1 MTEQPTPDY
10 FAALDL
16 GSNSFHLVTTR
27 VIEQQLQPLLK
38 FKQKVRLAS
47 GLNAQHKLSE
57 EAMQRGLEA
66 LRLCAQRLEGFAPE
80 QVSVVATHTLREA
93 KNADIF
99 LARAAEILPYPIHII
114 SGHEEARLIYRG
126 VAQTSSDQGRRLVI
140 DIGGGSTEV
149 IAGDAFEPKLLA
161 SHAMGCVSYT
171 ERFFKHG
178 KLSQKR
184 FQRALIAARSE
195 LESVAAGLRKFKATQ
210 VLGTSGTVKAI
221 AQWIQLRDQ
230 SAPDRI
236 SREALQRCVEQL
248 LSLHNL
254 ADFNVPGVDTDRTP
268 VIAAGLAILVAVMD
282 ELELET
288 VAYHDAAL
296 RDGVLYELAERV
308 IGHQDVRQRT
318 IEGLVNRYQI
328 DTSQAQRVE
337 ETATYLLEQVCQPW
351 SLTAPMWRSRLQ
363 WAARLHE
370 VGLHINSS
378 SIQSHS
384 GYILAHA
391 DMPGFS
397 KEEQAFLAALVR
409 HFRKKIRLET
419 MPELYLFEQR
429 DLWRLTALLRLAVLF
444 NTDRQS
450 ALLLKKIQVRQDTL
464 LLTLTPEGNANAM
477 LLNDLQQE
485 AKQLGKLGILL
496 RVHG

>member
-1 MTEQPTPDY
+1 MTESVTPDY

-27 VIEQQLQPLLK
+27 VLDEQLQPLLK

-47 GLNAQHKLSE
+47 GLTKQHKLSE
-57 EAMQRGLEA
+57 EAMERGLEA
-66 LRLCAQRLEGFAPE
+66 LRLCAQRLEGFRPE

-93 KNADIF
+93 KNADVF
-99 LARAAEILPYPIHII
+99 LARAAEFLPYPIHII

-126 VAQTSSDQGRRLVI
+126 VAQTSSNQGRRLVI

-149 IAGDAFEPKLLA
+149 ITGDEFEPKILA
-161 SHAMGCVSYT
+161 SHAMGCVSFT
-171 ERFFKHG
+171 ERFFRQG
-178 KLSQKR
+178 KLSDNR
-184 FQRALIAARSE
+184 FKRALVAARSE
-195 LESVAAGLRKFKATQ
+195 LESVAASLRKFNACQ
-210 VLGTSGTVKAI
+210 ILGTSGTVKAI
-221 AQWIQLRDQ
+221 AQWVQLRDQ
-230 SAPDRI
+230 SAPDQITRA
-236 SREALQRCVEQL
+236 ALQTCVEQL
-248 LSLHNL
+248 LNLKNL
-254 ADFNVPGVDTDRTP
+254 ADFNVPGVDADRTP

-282 ELELET
+282 ELELERI
-288 VAYHDAAL
+288 AYHDAAL

-308 IGHQDVRQRT
+308 IRHRDVRQRT
-318 IEGLVNRYQI
+318 IDGLASRYQV
-328 DTSQAQRVE
+328 DQSQAQRVA
-337 ETATYLLEQVCQPW
+337 ETAAYLFEQVRQPW
-351 SLTAPMWRSRLQ
+351 SLTEPMWLARLQ

-370 VGLHINSS
+370 VGLQINSS
-378 SIQSHS
+378 SIQNHS

-429 DLWRLTALLRLAVLF
+429 DLWRLIALLRLAVLF
-444 NTDRQS
+444 NTDRQPS
-450 ALLLKKIQVRQDTL
+450 LLLKKIQVRQDTL
-464 LLTLTPEGNANAM
+464 LLTLTPEGNDNAM
-477 LLNDLQQE
+477 LRNDLQQE

-496 RVHG
+496 RIHG